1 MGFDW
6 DINKEQ
12 KLQKAYKIGRADLFH
27 HFIDVKKQAEV
38 MGYYDFSLQ
47 SLSLQLLDFEPPRP
61 ESVRLF
67 VTSFNEL
74 SCPCLLLEEK
84 QTYFLLWCSQMK
96 DLLRSSRLLEDH
108 SYLQNV

>member
-6 DINKEQ
+6 DTNTEQ
-12 KLQKAYKIGRADLFH
+12 KLQKAYKLGRADLFH

-61 ESVRLF
+61 ESVSLF
-67 VTSFNEL
+67 ATPSTNYHAPASFWKRSRHTSF
-74 SCPCLLLEEK
+74 SGAA
-84 QTYFLLWCSQMK
+84 
-96 DLLRSSRLLEDH
+96 R
-108 SYLQNV
+108 